1 MLRIGDF
8 SKLTQVSVRMLR
20 YYDDQ
25 NILKP
30 SNIDPVT
37 GYRMYDSSQVAE
49 LQKIVLLR
57 DLGFSVIEIA
67 GALENWNDTF
77 LMQRL
82 RDKIDETETVIAIES
97 RRIENIREALAHIEN
112 REIDKHYNVTI
123 KAIPPIKVI
132 SLRRKML
139 DYFDEGLLWQ
149 ELTDF
154 VHREHIDYDRS
165 SRNNIAI
172 LHDSEHMDTDID
184 TEVCLVVRRLGK
196 SREGFV
202 FRELE
207 PLEHVACMMVYGPYE
222 NLAGAYQSFV
232 NWLSRN
238 QEYSL
243 GETARQ
249 ITIIDRRETD
259 NPEEYLTEI
268 QLPLIAN

>member
-1 MLRIGDF
+1 MLKIGDF

-20 YYDDQ
+20 YYDNQ

-37 GYRMYDSSQVAE
+37 GYRLYAANQVTE

-57 DLGFSVIEIA
+57 DLGFGVSDIAEVMQNWSEPFLIQRLLDKAGEADDIIA
-67 GALENWNDTF
+67 GE
-77 LMQRL
+77 
-82 RDKIDETETVIAIES
+82 K
-97 RRIENIREALAHIEN
+97 RRITKIREAITHIEN
-112 REIDKHYNVTI
+112 SEIDKHYNVTI
-123 KAIPPIKVI
+123 KAIPAIKVI
-132 SLRRKML
+132 SLRRKMN

-149 ELTDF
+149 ELLDF
-154 VHREHIDYDRS
+154 VRREHIEYDRG
-165 SRNNIAI
+165 SRNNVAI
-172 LHDSEHMDTDID
+172 LYDSEHMDTDID
-184 TEVCLVVRRLGK
+184 TEVCLVVRKLGK

-238 QEYSL
+238 QEYSM
-243 GETARQ
+243 GATARQ
-249 ITIIDRRETD
+249 ITIIDHRETD